1 MPRNDCRS
9 KPCRQKISKINF
21 IFKGIKQSKS
31 LSELRINHCKMTTDH
46 LKILCKGLTKSESLN
61 IIDFSHNEFD
71 FKAGMLLGTLIS
83 AQGQRKNEI
92 IWLHGLRGERPDTDL
107 NRMGLCELNI
117 QGNNISDEGVKD
129 MIGFLKF
136 DNWLRSLNL
145 RDNGITKIGIVEFI
159 KVLT

>member
-1 MPRNDCRS
+1 
-9 KPCRQKISKINF
+9 
-21 IFKGIKQSKS
+21 
-31 LSELRINHCKMTTDH
+31 
-46 LKILCKGLTKSESLN
+46 
-61 IIDFSHNEFD
+61 
-71 FKAGMLLGTLIS
+71 MLLGTLIS

-92 IWLHGLRGERPDTDL
+92 IWLYGLRGERPDQDL

-129 MIGFLKF
+129 MIAFLKF

-159 KVLT
+159 KVLTQNESLLSLDLRGNEGFNRKASQILLQYLTKNMEKFKKELEQ